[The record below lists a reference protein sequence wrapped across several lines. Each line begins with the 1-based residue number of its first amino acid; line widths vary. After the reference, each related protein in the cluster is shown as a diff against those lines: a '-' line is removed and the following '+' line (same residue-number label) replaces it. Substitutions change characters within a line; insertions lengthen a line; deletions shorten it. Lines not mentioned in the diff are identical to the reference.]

1 MSGEKAK
8 GRTDDHYRRIY
19 ALFLPVFRIVARAT
33 YGVRVK
39 KPRHYDEPVL
49 ILANHTSDM
58 DFVVVASHISN
69 HMYFVASEHVTAMG
83 LFGKG
88 FRAWFDPITVTKGA
102 SKTGGVMDIMRR
114 LRRGN
119 CVLLFCEGRL
129 SHDGRSTY
137 IAPATA
143 KLAKSVKCR
152 VVTFRS
158 SGGFFIEPRWQ
169 NYLNRGRL
177 FSSGIVHEYSRDEV
191 AAMSNEEM
199 LEHIREDLYVDAY
212 AEQRERMQPFKFK
225 HGIRDITCYY
235 DVCPHC
241 GGIDT
246 LRAEGMEARC
256 GSCGYLLRCDEYG
269 FFHGSPQ
276 LISTVQDW
284 EELQLETYRREFE
297 AGRFFREEG
306 VTLYELGE
314 HFALK
319 VLGTAELVSSAD
331 GLSIGGHSFSF
342 RDMSVPELLSG
353 GRRVEFSAAGK
364 DYMLEKENACLNK
377 YLELRRWSL
386 ERAKT

>member
-1 MSGEKAK
+1 M
-8 GRTDDHYRRIY
+8 
-19 ALFLPVFRIVARAT
+19 
-33 YGVRVK
+33 
-39 KPRHYDEPVL
+39 
-49 ILANHTSDM
+49 
-58 DFVVVASHISN
+58 
-69 HMYFVASEHVTAMG
+69 
-83 LFGKG
+83 
-88 FRAWFDPITVTKGA
+88 
-102 SKTGGVMDIMRR
+102 
-114 LRRGN
+114 
-119 CVLLFCEGRL
+119 
-129 SHDGRSTY
+129 
-137 IAPATA
+137 
-143 KLAKSVKCR
+143 KCR

-191 AAMSNEEM
+191 AAMSSEEM

-225 HGIRDITCYY
+225 HGIRDITRYY

-284 EELQLETYRREFE
+284 EQLQLETYRREFE

-364 DYMLEKENACLNK
+364 DYMLEKEKRLPEQISGAQA
-377 YLELRRWSL
+377 LEPG
-386 ERAKT
+386 EGKNMI

>member
-1 MSGEKAK
+1 MS
-8 GRTDDHYRRIY
+8 
-19 ALFLPVFRIVARAT
+19 
-33 YGVRVK
+33 
-39 KPRHYDEPVL
+39 
-49 ILANHTSDM
+49 S
-58 DFVVVASHISN
+58 
-69 HMYFVASEHVTAMG
+69 
-83 LFGKG
+83 
-88 FRAWFDPITVTKGA
+88 
-102 SKTGGVMDIMRR
+102 
-114 LRRGN
+114 
-119 CVLLFCEGRL
+119 
-129 SHDGRSTY
+129 
-137 IAPATA
+137 
-143 KLAKSVKCR
+143 
-152 VVTFRS
+152 
-158 SGGFFIEPRWQ
+158 
-169 NYLNRGRL
+169 
-177 FSSGIVHEYSRDEV
+177 
-191 AAMSNEEM
+191 EEM

-225 HGIRDITCYY
+225 HGIRDITRYY